1 MRNFKIKTLVNR
13 IFNYFG
19 YRMYSNKN
27 IPFYFGIK
35 YKAEIDFW
43 KGILISYEEW
53 FEGKLSLLYGETCP
67 NASTKVVSFDKR
79 YSAIL
84 TWLDVHQKAKY
95 LDDLLLEKDVFDGL
109 RILDIGSGPIPSAS
123 VFSNCELYCLDP
135 LMPLYMEAGFPI
147 HIYENR
153 IKFVFGFSEKM
164 PFPNGYFDSIIS
176 VNAIDHVDDFIMTA
190 NEIKR
195 VLKPG
200 GKMRFHIHYHAK
212 TVTEPLELNDDVV
225 SAAFSWAKG
234 FKKISESKQKRGSV
248 VEDSSE
254 LYTLWSNF

>member
-1 MRNFKIKTLVNR
+1 MNLLKKSTLKL
-13 IFNYFG
+13 FNYFG
-19 YRMYSNKN
+19 LKIIRTKN
-27 IPFYFGIK
+27 MSILLQPK

-43 KGILISYEEW
+43 KGILINYEEW
-53 FEGKLSLLYGETCP
+53 YDGKLSILYDEPSP
-67 NASTKVVSFDKR
+67 NDIIKVASFDR
-79 YSAIL
+79 RISAIL

-95 LDDLLLEKDVFDGL
+95 LDDLLLEKDVFNGL
-109 RILDIGSGPIPSAS
+109 RILDIGSGPLPSAS

-135 LMPLYMEAGFPI
+135 LMPLYMEVGFPI

-248 VEDSSE
+248 VEDNSE
-254 LYTLWSNF
+254 LYTLWTNF